1 MNKLN
6 KEDDTDG
13 YYGEDDLGDDSLDI
27 SWLDEKE

>member
-13 YYGEDDLGDDSLDI
+13 YYGEDDMGEDEIDI
-27 SWLDEKE
+27 SFID